1 MLRAA
6 IVSEDGAY
14 RYRLDRRWGDG
25 PRVVWVMLNP
35 STADAEVDDPTIR
48 RCIAFSR
55 AWGYDGMTVVNLHP
69 LRTADPRVLVDA
81 LPEERID
88 NRATEACQRN
98 LEEIDRA
105 FDEATL
111 VVAGWGAQRSDRIS
125 TSRHRLVE
133 RYHDRLHCLGLTRLG
148 EPRHPLYLPGD
159 RVPIPWDAP
168 RA

>member
-25 PRVVWVMLNP
+25 PRVAWVMLNP

-55 AWGYDGMTVVNLHP
+55 AWGYDGMTVVNLYP
-69 LRTADPRVLVDA
+69 LRTADPRVLIGA
-81 LPEERID
+81 LRDHRID
-88 NRATEACQRN
+88 DHATEACQRN
-98 LEEIDRA
+98 LEEIDRTL
-105 FDEATL
+105 DDATL
-111 VVAGWGAQRSDRIS
+111 IVAGWGAQRGDRIS
-125 TSRHRLVE
+125 TSRRRLVE

-148 EPRHPLYLPGD
+148 EPRHPLYLSGD